1 MLVYRDGRPGHSESR
16 RHLQQSLWQTGS
28 HGSMKGRLVVSRSTL
43 SLRFKLTPATRSIS
57 AMSCQACSAARWRGV
72 CCLCGRSQGDGRIR
86 KACRVGRGSKPKQD
100 QGEYTPSW
108 NLTKGYN
115 FSKKLWEAR
124 SKLGLIMNIL
134 LSRVQ
139 KKWKE

>member
-1 MLVYRDGRPGHSESR
+1 MLRSKVE
-16 RHLQQSLWQTGS
+16 
-28 HGSMKGRLVVSRSTL
+28 GRLL
-43 SLRFKLTPATRSIS
+43 PLWKKP
-57 AMSCQACSAARWRGV
+57 RGW
-72 CCLCGRSQGDGRIR
+72 RIR

-108 NLTKGYN
+108 NLTKGYD

-124 SKLGLIMNIL
+124 SKLSLIMNII

>member
-1 MLVYRDGRPGHSESR
+1 M
-16 RHLQQSLWQTGS
+16 QQGLWQTGS
-28 HGSMKGRLVVSRSTL
+28 HESVKRRLVVSRSTL

-72 CCLCGRSQGDGRIR
+72 CCLCGRSQGDRRIK
-86 KACRVGRGSKPKQD
+86 KACRVGQGSKPRQD
-100 QGEYTPSW
+100 HGGYTPSW

-124 SKLGLIMNIL
+124 SKLGLIVNII
-134 LSRVQ
+134 LSR
-139 KKWKE
+139 E